1 MLISSPEIES
11 KTVFINAVETPC
23 KIKYTSG
30 PLGGCLWLDQDVP
43 ENSIV
48 EVQKERTKDTLR
60 NVRKIGPGVYSCDI
74 TWGIF
79 ESSFLAG
86 S

>member
-1 MLISSPEIES
+1 MLISFPEIES

-48 EVQKERTKDTLR
+48 EVWKERTKDTLR

-79 ESSFLAG
+79 TST
-86 S
+86 